1 MKLEETVKQS
11 KGGDTVPSNE
21 AGPSGIRTPIQTRSR
36 GALAIASPGTATM
49 EAVTD
54 ESRCDYIIYTLRE
67 KPSNYVTAIL
77 IEAKTT
83 SHSAFKHCVAQVMWV
98 VSAAPALG
106 TQKHKNK
113 IVKL

>member
-11 KGGDTVPSNE
+11 KGGDTVPSNKP
-21 AGPSGIRTPIQTRSR
+21 GPSGLRTPIQTRSK
-36 GALAIASPGTATM
+36 GPPIVSPGTATM

-67 KPSNYVTAIL
+67 TPSEDVTAVL
-77 IEAKTT
+77 IETKTT

-98 VSAAPALG
+98 VSAAPALE

>member
-1 MKLEETVKQS
+1 M
-11 KGGDTVPSNE
+11 
-21 AGPSGIRTPIQTRSR
+21 
-36 GALAIASPGTATM
+36 ASPGTATM

-54 ESRCDYIIYTLRE
+54 ESRCDYIIYTLRD
-67 KPSNYVTAIL
+67 KPSNDVTAVL

-98 VSAAPALG
+98 VSAAPALE